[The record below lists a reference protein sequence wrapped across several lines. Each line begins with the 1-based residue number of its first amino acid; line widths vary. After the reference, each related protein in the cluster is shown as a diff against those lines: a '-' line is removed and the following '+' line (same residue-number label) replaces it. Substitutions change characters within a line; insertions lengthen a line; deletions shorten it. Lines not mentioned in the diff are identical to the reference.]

1 MIINK
6 NVSLKGYNTFG
17 LNYLADCII
26 HLNNEREAKLV
37 FDGSVS
43 YKKPLIIV
51 GGGSN
56 ILFTGDFKGTI
67 IHPVIR
73 GIRLVKEEV
82 DTAIISAGADV
93 KWDHL
98 VHWSVERGFSG
109 LENLSLIPG
118 SVGASA
124 VQNIGAYGVEVKDS
138 IVKVK
143 TLDIR
148 DGKARVF
155 SGSECEFG
163 YRSSVF
169 KKSLKGKYLITR
181 VYFKLNISP
190 ILNLGY
196 GSLKEEVL
204 RLGGSTLKNVRKAVI
219 NIRESK
225 LPDPEIIGNA
235 GSFFKN
241 PVVSKSI
248 AENLKKVY
256 PEIPVYDESIGSKK
270 IAAGWL
276 IEKCGWKGKRE
287 GDAGV
292 HENQALVLVN
302 YGKASGRDIYNLS
315 ESIKKSVLDKF
326 GIDLEREVEVIGPI

>member
-1 MIINK
+1 MIIDK
-6 NVSLKGYNTFG
+6 NVSLRAYNTFG
-17 LNYLADCII
+17 LNYQAECII
-26 HLNNEREAKLV
+26 HLKSEKEARSV
-37 FDGSVS
+37 FDGTIS

-56 ILFTGDFKGTI
+56 LLFTSDYKGTI

-73 GIRLVKEEV
+73 GIRLVKEEGDMV
-82 DTAIISAGADV
+82 IISAGADV
-93 KWDHL
+93 KWDYL
-98 VHWSVERGFSG
+98 VEWCVERGFSG

-124 VQNIGAYGVEVKDS
+124 VQNIGAYGVEVKES

-143 TLDIR
+143 TLDIN
-148 DGKARVF
+148 DGTTRVF
-155 SGSECEFG
+155 SNIDCEFG

-169 KKSLKGKYLITR
+169 KKNLKGKYLVTR
-181 VYFKLNISP
+181 AYFKLNKSQMP
-190 ILNLGY
+190 ELGY
-196 GSLKEEVL
+196 GSLNEEVL
-204 RLGGSTLKNVRKAVI
+204 KLGGPTIKNIRKAVI
-219 NIRESK
+219 NIRKSK

-248 AENLKKVY
+248 AENIKKVY
-256 PEIPVYDESIGSKK
+256 PEVPVFDENNGLKK

-276 IEKCGWKGKRE
+276 IEKCGWKGRRE

-292 HENQALVLVN
+292 HEKQALVLIN
-302 YGKASGRDIYNLS
+302 YGKASGSEIYNLS
-315 ESIKKSVLDKF
+315 ESIKKSVLEKF
-326 GIDLEREVEVIGPI
+326 GIDLEREVEVIGLI

>member
-26 HLNNEREAKLV
+26 HLKNEKEAKSV
-37 FDGSVS
+37 FDGSVP
-43 YKKPLIIV
+43 YKKPLIII

-56 ILFTGDFKGTI
+56 LLFTGDFKGTI

-73 GIRLVKEEV
+73 GIRLVKEEGNIV
-82 DTAIISAGADV
+82 IISAGADV
-93 KWDHL
+93 KWDNL
-98 VHWSVERGFSG
+98 VEWSVERGFSG

-138 IVKVK
+138 VVKVK
-143 TLDIR
+143 TVDIS
-148 DGKARVF
+148 DGTTRVF
-155 SGSECEFG
+155 LNSECEFG

-169 KKSLKGKYLITR
+169 KKRLKGKYLVTR
-181 VYFKLNISP
+181 VYFRLKTSQ

-204 RLGGSTLKNVRKAVI
+204 KLGGPELKNVRKAVI
-219 NIRESK
+219 KIRESK

-241 PVVSKSI
+241 PVVSKLI
-248 AENLKKVY
+248 AENIKKDY
-256 PEIPVYDESIGSKK
+256 PEVPVYDESNGLKK

-302 YGKASGRDIYNLS
+302 HGKASGKDIYKLS
-315 ESIKKSVLDKF
+315 EMIKKSVLDKF
-326 GIDLEREVEVIGPI
+326 GIELEREVEVIGPI

>member
-26 HLNNEREAKLV
+26 HLKNEKEAKSV

-43 YKKPLIIV
+43 YKEPLIII

-56 ILFTGDFKGTI
+56 LLFTGDFKGTI
-67 IHPVIR
+67 IHPVIK
-73 GIRLVKEEV
+73 GIRLVKEESSMV
-82 DTAIISAGADV
+82 IISAGADV
-93 KWDHL
+93 KWDDL
-98 VHWSVERGFSG
+98 VEWSVERGFSG

-138 IVKVK
+138 ILKVK
-143 TLDIR
+143 TLAVNN
-148 DGKARVF
+148 GVTRVF
-155 SGSECEFG
+155 SNSECEFG

-169 KKSLKGKYLITR
+169 KKSQKGKYLITR
-181 VYFKLNISP
+181 VYFKLNTSQM
-190 ILNLGY
+190 LNLGY

-204 RLGGSTLKNVRKAVI
+204 KLGGPTLKNVRKAVI
-219 NIRESK
+219 NIREAK

-241 PVVSKSI
+241 PVVSNPI
-248 AENLKKVY
+248 AENLRKVY
-256 PEIPVYDESIGSKK
+256 PEVPVYDENNGLKK

-276 IEKCGWKGKRE
+276 IEKCGWKGRRE

-292 HENQALVLVN
+292 HEKQALVLVN

-315 ESIKKSVLDKF
+315 EIIKKSVFDKF
-326 GIDLEREVEVIGPI
+326 GIELEREVEVIGLI